1 VSPGTIHTSFHDRF
15 SNAERREAM
24 RQTIPMGRLGAAD
37 DCAGTFLYLASDKAS
52 GYVTGQ
58 VLAASARGS
67 MAHFELP
74 PGHVSKAVAHRTV
87 EELWF
92 ITCGQG
98 RFWRKNETAE
108 ETVDIHPGVSIAIPV
123 GTHFQFRVTAMIRW
137 KPSASPC
144 RPGQG
149 TTRPMT

>member
-1 VSPGTIHTSFHDRF
+1 M
-15 SNAERREAM
+15 N
-24 RQTIPMGRLGAAD
+24 
-37 DCAGTFLYLASDKAS
+37 
-52 GYVTGQ
+52 YVTRILGDEPDAIAPDGSE
-58 VLAASARGS
+58 VRILAATSRGS

-108 ETVDIHPGVSIAIPV
+108 ETVDVYPGVSISIPV
-123 GTHFQFRVTAMIRW
+123 GTHFQFRSDGDDPLEAIGVTMPPWPGDDEAYNVEGAW
-137 KPSASPC
+137 K
-144 RPGQG
+144 
-149 TTRPMT
+149 TTSKTQ